1 MRAILLD
8 ALGTLV
14 RLEPP
19 APRLRT
25 ELSTRF
31 GVEITE
37 AQAARA
43 IAAEIAYYRAHLDEG
58 SDPKRLADL
67 RGRCA
72 DALHAALPPSERLD
86 AVDREALTEALLAS
100 LRFDA
105 YPDVRPALERGRE
118 LGARLVVVSNWDVS
132 LPAVLERLGLAAL
145 LDAILTSAQVGV
157 RKPDEAIFAHALAL
171 AGVSPAEAVH
181 VGDSLEEDVAGAR
194 NAGITP
200 ILVCRDGAAAPAGI
214 TGIRALTELFETTP

>member
-1 MRAILLD
+1 MKAILLD

-19 APRLRT
+19 APSLRA
-25 ELSTRF
+25 ELSARF
-31 GVEITE
+31 GIEVTE

-58 SDPKRLADL
+58 SNPERLAAL

-72 DALHAALPPSERLD
+72 GALRTALPPSARLD
-86 AVDREALTEALLAS
+86 AVDPEALTEALLAS

-132 LPAVLERLGLAAL
+132 LHEVLERLGLAAL
-145 LDAILTSAQVGV
+145 LDAILTSAQAGV
-157 RKPDEAIFAHALAL
+157 RKPDAAIFARALAL
-171 AGVSPAEAVH
+171 AGVSATEAVH
-181 VGDSLEEDVAGAR
+181 VGDSLDEDIAGAR

-200 ILVCRDGAAAPAGI
+200 VLVCRDGAIAPPGIAGI
-214 TGIRALTELFETTP
+214 TALTELFETTP